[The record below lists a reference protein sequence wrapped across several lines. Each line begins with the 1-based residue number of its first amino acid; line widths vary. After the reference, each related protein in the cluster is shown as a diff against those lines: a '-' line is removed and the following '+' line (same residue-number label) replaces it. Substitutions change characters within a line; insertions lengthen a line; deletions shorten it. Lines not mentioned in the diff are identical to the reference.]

1 MGKNHETASTQEF
14 RLDGQDFILLQSL
27 LQVGGVCNTGG
38 EAKILIV
45 DGEVT
50 VDGEVE
56 TRRGKKIRAGQRVRC
71 ADVTIEVV
79 G

>member
-1 MGKNHETASTQEF
+1 MRDTQKF
-14 RLDGQDFILLQSL
+14 QLDGQEFILLQSL

-45 DGEVT
+45 EGEVT
-50 VDGEVE
+50 VDDEIE
-56 TRRGKKIRAGQRVRC
+56 TRRGRKIRAGQRVSC
-71 ADVTIEVV
+71 AGVDIEVV